1 MKKILFF
8 AGILFLVIP
17 LSLKAQDKKDNLKVV
32 KDTIT
37 ADSTEYELVVLDP
50 GFETWL
56 LTKPMNMHSES
67 YYESHNRIYVS
78 EWNSR
83 YMNPGLH
90 RDLYET
96 FIDYRPEI
104 HYGLEFNYR
113 LYYYF
118 KYFEEVN
125 GIDLIPGDRSK

>member
-1 MKKILFF
+1 MKKILLLI
-8 AGILFLVIP
+8 GLVFLVSP
-17 LSLKAQDKKDNLKVV
+17 FTLSAQDKKDNLKVV
-32 KDTIT
+32 KDTIA
-37 ADSTEYELVVLDP
+37 ADSTVYELVVLDP
-50 GFETWL
+50 AFETWL
-56 LTKPMNMHSES
+56 LTKPMSTHSEG
-67 YYESHNRIYVS
+67 YYESHNRMFVS

-83 YMNPGLH
+83 YMSPGPH
-90 RDLYET
+90 RNLYES

-125 GIDLIPGDRSK
+125 GIDLIPGDRMK